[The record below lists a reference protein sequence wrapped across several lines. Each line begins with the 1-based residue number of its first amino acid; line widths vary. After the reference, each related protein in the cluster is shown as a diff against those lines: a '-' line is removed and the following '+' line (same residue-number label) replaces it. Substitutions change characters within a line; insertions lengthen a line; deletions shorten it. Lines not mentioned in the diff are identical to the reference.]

1 VTHLRH
7 GVGPVPSNS
16 ALLTDALPSAL
27 RASYGAAK
35 RER

>member
-1 VTHLRH
+1 MTRPASLR
-7 GVGPVPSNS
+7 SNT
-16 ALLTDALPSAL
+16 ALLPDAYLAL

>member
-1 VTHLRH
+1 MTHMQ
-7 GVGPVPSNS
+7 PNN
-16 ALLTDALPSAL
+16 ALLSDALPSAL